1 MNNHIPTLLL
11 REWMQH
17 KRGWLIAAFA
27 PPILFLAMLPFGQVK
42 GLPTEYAEQIAL
54 AILMI
59 SACAVFGICLL
70 VALFQL
76 PGLARRDAQD
86 RSIEFWLSLPGRPSE
101 SVAATVLAHAWLAP
115 LGGAVV
121 GILFGLPI
129 AASVL
134 AAKGGLDLATSVHWG
149 NVIAGAAPLLLR
161 GLVGTV
167 PMMLWLAPVIFTL
180 MAASAWL
187 KRLGVPVVL
196 VGGGVAVAVLHKAY
210 DIDWPL
216 QALASLSE
224 RINRSLFNDPETLAH
239 TLKTAYT
246 QAADVD
252 LWSLAIQDLGQ
263 TLAGLASLEF
273 LGWTAVAAAG
283 FALVVMKRSRG
294 G

>member
-1 MNNHIPTLLL
+1 MNTHLPTLLL

-27 PPILFLAMLPFGQVK
+27 PPLLFLAMLPFGQVK
-42 GLPTEYAEQIAL
+42 GLPTEHAELVSL
-54 AILMI
+54 AILML

-76 PGLARRDAQD
+76 PGLARRDTQD

-115 LGGAVV
+115 VGGAIV
-121 GILFGLPI
+121 GTLFGLPI
-129 AASVL
+129 AASIL
-134 AAKGGLDLATSVHWG
+134 TAKGGVGLATSVHWG
-149 NVIAGAAPLLLR
+149 EVIAAASPLLLR
-161 GLVGTV
+161 AFVGTL
-167 PMMLWLAPVIFTL
+167 PLMLWLAPVIFTL

-196 VGGGVAVAVLHKAY
+196 VGGGVAVTVLHKAY

-216 QALASLSE
+216 QALAGLNE
-224 RINRSLFNDPETLAH
+224 RINHSLVYDVQDLAR
-239 TLKTAYT
+239 TLKTDAN
-246 QAADVD
+246 
-252 LWSLAIQDLGQ
+252 LWTWATQDLGRS
-263 TLAGLASLEF
+263 LADLASLQF
-273 LGWTAVAAAG
+273 LGWMMVAAAG
-283 FALVVMKRSRG
+283 FALVVVKRGRG

>member
-1 MNNHIPTLLL
+1 MKTHIPTLLQ

-27 PPILFLAMLPFGQVK
+27 PPLLFLGMLPFGHVT
-42 GLPTEYAEQIAL
+42 GLPTEHPEL
-54 AILMI
+54 VSLGILML
-59 SACAVFGICLL
+59 SACVVFGICLL

-121 GILFGLPI
+121 GTLFGLPI

-134 AAKGGLDLATSVHWG
+134 AAKGGVGLATAVNWG
-149 NVIAGAAPLLLR
+149 EVISAASPLLLR
-161 GLVGTV
+161 GFVGTL
-167 PMMLWLAPVIFTL
+167 PLMLWLAPLVFTL

-196 VGGGVAVAVLHKAY
+196 VGGGVAVAVLHQAY
-210 DIDWPL
+210 GIDWPL
-216 QALASLSE
+216 EALRVLNE
-224 RINRSLFNDPETLAH
+224 RINH
-239 TLKTAYT
+239 TMVYDARGLSQALKS
-246 QAADVD
+246 DVN
-252 LWSLAIQDLGQ
+252 LWGWAVQDLGR
-263 TLAGLASLEF
+263 TLAELASVEF
-273 LGWTAVAAAG
+273 LGWAAVAAAG
-283 FALVVMKRSRG
+283 FALVVVKRGRG